1 MIKTLLSIN
10 QYFLNKDQRNKI
22 IYFFFYSLIIPFL
35 EVLSLATLS
44 GLILLFIDYE
54 NSIKLIPSVA
64 LQETMSSFDRI
75 YLLKILG
82 FLVFCAILIKN
93 LIIFSYY
100 YFEKKIVKNLTI
112 FHSKI
117 LLEKYLNLPYDV
129 HINLNSEEIENDILH
144 QSKNISGYIFS
155 ILGAVKDTLIS
166 IFFLTSLLIVNF
178 KASLIIF
185 SFLVLAVFF
194 FQQVTGSKIREFG
207 SEVRFLQGTQIKIAK
222 VISYGIKTI
231 ILFSKKK
238 FFQDQY
244 NEKLQKKEEINLIYE
259 LIQKI
264 PRILIEVIFILIVVL
279 MLFFL
284 FNDLSQVKSF
294 LPFLV
299 FLTLIAVRMIPLF
312 SNFLVVILSLKFL
325 KPTVDIMINK
335 IKENN
340 FPVNKISKINDQ
352 DLNLE
357 NINIKNLSFKY
368 SNSEDLILDNINL
381 ELEKNKIYCLVGQTG
396 CGKSTLMDIILGLLS
411 PSKGKIIIND
421 KIQLQKN
428 DEYWYKKASYV
439 PQETFLLNETFK
451 NNICFAE
458 IESEIDEE
466 KFNEAIKLSCLE
478 DVYLKLQNSG
488 DYLIGD
494 RGLKLSGGQRQ
505 RVGLARA
512 LYHNKSL
519 IALDEATSALDSQT
533 EKQILRNLH
542 TIKDNKILILISH
555 RESTIKSCDEVISL
569 QNGKVVFKG
578 KSKDYILNNFR

>member
-22 IYFFFYSLIIPFL
+22 IYFFFYSLTIPFL

-54 NSIKLIPSVA
+54 NSIKLIPSVV
-64 LQETMSSFDRI
+64 LQETVSSFDRI

-82 FLVFCAILIKN
+82 SLVFFAILIKN

-100 YFEKKIVKNLTI
+100 YIEKKIMKNLII

-155 ILGAVKDTLIS
+155 TLGVIKDTIIS
-166 IFFLTSLLIVNF
+166 IFFLTSLLIINF
-178 KASLIIF
+178 KASLIIIF
-185 SFLVLAVFF
+185 FLVLAGLF
-194 FQQVTGSKIREFG
+194 FQLVTGSKIRGFG

-222 VISYGIKTI
+222 AISYGIKSI

-238 FFQDQY
+238 FFQDQF
-244 NEKLQKKEEINLIYE
+244 NEKLKKKEEINLIYE

-264 PRILIEVIFILIVVL
+264 PRILIEVLFIFIVVL

-312 SNFLVVILSLKFL
+312 SNLLVVISSLKFL
-325 KPTVDIMINK
+325 KPTVDIMINR

-340 FPVNKISKINDQ
+340 FIVNKISKINNKDF
-352 DLNLE
+352 NLE
-357 NINIKNLSFKY
+357 NINIKNVGFKY
-368 SNSEDLILDNINL
+368 SGSEDLILDNINF

-411 PSKGKIIIND
+411 PSEGKIIINN

-458 IESEIDEE
+458 NKSEIDEE

-478 DVYLKLQNSG
+478 DVYLKLKNSG

-494 RGLKLSGGQRQ
+494 RGLKLSGGQKQ

-512 LYHNKSL
+512 LYNDKSL
-519 IALDEATSALDSQT
+519 IALDEATSALDRQT
-533 EKQILRNLH
+533 EEQILRNLH

-555 RESTIKSCDEVISL
+555 RENTIKSCDEVISL

-578 KSKDYILNNFR
+578 KSKDYI

>member
-54 NSIKLIPSVA
+54 NSIKLIPSVV
-64 LQETMSSFDRI
+64 LQETVSSFDRI
-75 YLLKILG
+75 NLLKILG
-82 FLVFCAILIKN
+82 FLVFFAILIKN

-100 YFEKKIVKNLTI
+100 YFEKKIMKNLTI

-144 QSKNISGYIFS
+144 QLKNISIYIFS
-155 ILGAVKDTLIS
+155 TLSGIKDTVIS
-166 IFFLTSLLIVNF
+166 LFFLTSLLIINF
-178 KASLIIF
+178 KATLIIIF
-185 SFLVLAVFF
+185 FLVLAGFF
-194 FQQVTGSKIREFG
+194 FQLVTGSKIRGFG

-222 VISYGIKTI
+222 AISYGIKSI

-244 NEKLQKKEEINLIYE
+244 NEKLKKKEEINLIYE

-264 PRILIEVIFILIVVL
+264 PRILIEVLFILIVVL
-279 MLFFL
+279 MLFFI

-312 SNFLVVILSLKFL
+312 SNLLVVISSLKFL
-325 KPTVDIMINK
+325 KPTVDIMINR

-340 FPVNKISKINDQ
+340 FTVNKISKINDQ

-357 NINIKNLSFKY
+357 NINIKNVSFKY
-368 SNSEDLILDNINL
+368 LGSEDLILDNINL

-411 PSKGKIIIND
+411 PSKGKIIINN

-451 NNICFAE
+451 NNVCFAE

-494 RGLKLSGGQRQ
+494 RGLKLSGGQKQ

-512 LYHNKSL
+512 LYNNKSL

-533 EKQILRNLH
+533 EEQILRNLH

-578 KSKDYILNNFR
+578 KSKDYILNKF

>member
-10 QYFLNKDQRNKI
+10 QYFLNKNQRNKI

-82 FLVFCAILIKN
+82 FLVFFAILIKN

-155 ILGAVKDTLIS
+155 ILGAVKDTVIS

-178 KASLIIF
+178 KASLIIIF
-185 SFLVLAVFF
+185 FLVLAGFF
-194 FQQVTGSKIREFG
+194 FQQVTGSKVRGFG

-259 LIQKI
+259 LIQTI

-312 SNFLVVILSLKFL
+312 SNFLLVISSLKFL
-325 KPTVDIMINK
+325 KPTVDIMINR

-352 DLNLE
+352 DFNLE

-494 RGLKLSGGQRQ
+494 RGLKLSGGQKQ

-512 LYHNKSL
+512 LYNNKSL
-519 IALDEATSALDSQT
+519 IALDEATSALDSLT
-533 EKQILRNLH
+533 EEQILKNLH
-542 TIKDNKILILISH
+542 TIKYNKILILISH
-555 RESTIKSCDEVISL
+555 RENTIKSCDEVISL
-569 QNGKVVFKG
+569 KNGKVVFKG
-578 KSKDYILNNFR
+578 KSKDYI

>member
-10 QYFLNKDQRNKI
+10 QYFLNKNQRNKI

-129 HINLNSEEIENDILH
+129 HINLNSEEIENDILY

-155 ILGAVKDTLIS
+155 ILGAVKDTVIS

-178 KASLIIF
+178 KASLIIIF
-185 SFLVLAVFF
+185 FLVLAGLF

>member
-10 QYFLNKDQRNKI
+10 QYFLNKNQRNKI

-82 FLVFCAILIKN
+82 FLVFFAILIKN

-155 ILGAVKDTLIS
+155 ILGAVKDTVIS

-185 SFLVLAVFF
+185 FFLALAGLF
-194 FQQVTGSKIREFG
+194 FQQVTGSKIRGFG

-284 FNDLSQVKSF
+284 FNDLS
-294 LPFLV
+294 
-299 FLTLIAVRMIPLF
+299 
-312 SNFLVVILSLKFL
+312 
-325 KPTVDIMINK
+325 
-335 IKENN
+335 
-340 FPVNKISKINDQ
+340 
-352 DLNLE
+352 
-357 NINIKNLSFKY
+357 
-368 SNSEDLILDNINL
+368 
-381 ELEKNKIYCLVGQTG
+381 
-396 CGKSTLMDIILGLLS
+396 
-411 PSKGKIIIND
+411 
-421 KIQLQKN
+421 
-428 DEYWYKKASYV
+428 
-439 PQETFLLNETFK
+439 
-451 NNICFAE
+451 
-458 IESEIDEE
+458 
-466 KFNEAIKLSCLE
+466 
-478 DVYLKLQNSG
+478 
-488 DYLIGD
+488 
-494 RGLKLSGGQRQ
+494 
-505 RVGLARA
+505 
-512 LYHNKSL
+512 H
-519 IALDEATSALDSQT
+519 
-533 EKQILRNLH
+533 
-542 TIKDNKILILISH
+542 
-555 RESTIKSCDEVISL
+555 
-569 QNGKVVFKG
+569 
-578 KSKDYILNNFR
+578 

>member
-10 QYFLNKDQRNKI
+10 QYFLNKNQRNKI

-82 FLVFCAILIKN
+82 FLVFFAILIKN

-155 ILGAVKDTLIS
+155 ILGAVKDTVIS

-185 SFLVLAVFF
+185 FFLALAGLF
-194 FQQVTGSKIREFG
+194 FQQVTGSKIRGFG

-312 SNFLVVILSLKFL
+312 SNFLVVISSLKFL
-325 KPTVDIMINK
+325 KPTIDIMINR

>member
-10 QYFLNKDQRNKI
+10 QYFLNKNQRNKI

-155 ILGAVKDTLIS
+155 ILGAVKDTVIS

>member
-10 QYFLNKDQRNKI
+10 QYFLNKNQRNKI

-82 FLVFCAILIKN
+82 FLVFFAILIKN

-155 ILGAVKDTLIS
+155 ILGAVKDTVIS

-185 SFLVLAVFF
+185 FFLALAGLF
-194 FQQVTGSKIREFG
+194 FQQVTGSKIRGFG

-259 LIQKI
+259 LIQTI

-279 MLFFL
+279 MLFFI

-312 SNFLVVILSLKFL
+312 SNFLLVISSLKFL
-325 KPTVDIMINK
+325 KPTVDIMINR

-451 NNICFAE
+451 NNVCFAE

>member
-10 QYFLNKDQRNKI
+10 QYFLNKNQRNKI

-54 NSIKLIPSVA
+54 NSIKLIPSVV
-64 LQETMSSFDRI
+64 LQETVRSFDRI
-75 YLLKILG
+75 NLLKILG
-82 FLVFCAILIKN
+82 FLVFFAILIKN

-100 YFEKKIVKNLTI
+100 YFEKKIMKNLTI

-185 SFLVLAVFF
+185 FFLALAGLF
-194 FQQVTGSKIREFG
+194 FQQVTGSKIRGFG

-451 NNICFAE
+451 NNVCFAE

>member
-10 QYFLNKDQRNKI
+10 QYFLNKNQRNKI

-54 NSIKLIPSVA
+54 RGIKLIPSVA

-207 SEVRFLQGTQIKIAK
+207 SEVIILQGTQIKIAK

>member
-1 MIKTLLSIN
+1 M
-10 QYFLNKDQRNKI
+10 
-22 IYFFFYSLIIPFL
+22 
-35 EVLSLATLS
+35 
-44 GLILLFIDYE
+44 
-54 NSIKLIPSVA
+54 
-64 LQETMSSFDRI
+64 
-75 YLLKILG
+75 
-82 FLVFCAILIKN
+82 
-93 LIIFSYY
+93 
-100 YFEKKIVKNLTI
+100 
-112 FHSKI
+112 
-117 LLEKYLNLPYDV
+117 
-129 HINLNSEEIENDILH
+129 
-144 QSKNISGYIFS
+144 
-155 ILGAVKDTLIS
+155 
-166 IFFLTSLLIVNF
+166 
-178 KASLIIF
+178 
-185 SFLVLAVFF
+185 F
-194 FQQVTGSKIREFG
+194 FQLVTGSKIRGFG

-222 VISYGIKTI
+222 AISYGIKSI

-244 NEKLQKKEEINLIYE
+244 NEKLKKKEEINLIYE

-312 SNFLVVILSLKFL
+312 SNLLVVISSLKFL
-325 KPTVDIMINK
+325 KPTVDIMINR

-357 NINIKNLSFKY
+357 NINIKNVSFKY
-368 SNSEDLILDNINL
+368 LGSEDLILDNINL

-411 PSKGKIIIND
+411 PSKGKIIINN

-451 NNICFAE
+451 NNVCFAE

-494 RGLKLSGGQRQ
+494 RGLKLSGGQKQ

-512 LYHNKSL
+512 LYNNKSL

-533 EKQILRNLH
+533 EEQILRNLH

-555 RESTIKSCDEVISL
+555 RESTIKSCDEVIYL
-569 QNGKVVFKG
+569 QNGKIVFKG
-578 KSKDYILNNFR
+578 KSKDYILNKFLKN

>member
-10 QYFLNKDQRNKI
+10 QYFLNKNQRNKI

-82 FLVFCAILIKN
+82 FLVFFAILIKN

-155 ILGAVKDTLIS
+155 ILGAVKDTVIS

-185 SFLVLAVFF
+185 FFLALAGLF
-194 FQQVTGSKIREFG
+194 FQQVTGSKIRGFG

-259 LIQKI
+259 LIQTI

-494 RGLKLSGGQRQ
+494 RGLKLSGGQKQ

-512 LYHNKSL
+512 LYNNKSL
-519 IALDEATSALDSQT
+519 IALDEATSALDSLT
-533 EKQILRNLH
+533 EEQILKNLH
-542 TIKDNKILILISH
+542 TIKHNKILILISH
-555 RESTIKSCDEVISL
+555 RENTIKSCDEVISL
-569 QNGKVVFKG
+569 KNGKVVFKG
-578 KSKDYILNNFR
+578 KSKDYIQNKS

>member
-1 MIKTLLSIN
+1 MIKTLISIN
-10 QYFLNKDQRNKI
+10 QHFLNTNQRKKI

-54 NSIKLIPSVA
+54 NSIKLIPSVV
-64 LQETMSSFDRI
+64 LQETISSFDRI

-82 FLVFCAILIKN
+82 FFVFFAILIKN
-93 LIIFSYY
+93 LIIFFYY
-100 YFEKKIVKNLTI
+100 YFEKKITKSLII

-117 LLEKYLNLPYDV
+117 LLEKYLNLPYDI
-129 HINLNSEEIENDILH
+129 HIGLNSEEIENDILH

-155 ILGAVKDTLIS
+155 TLGVIKDTVIS
-166 IFFLTSLLIVNF
+166 VFFLTSLLIINL
-178 KASLIIF
+178 KASLLIIF
-185 SFLVLAVFF
+185 FSLIAGLL
-194 FQQVTGSKIREFG
+194 FQFVTGSKIRKFG

-222 VISYGIKTI
+222 AISSGIKSI
-231 ILFSKKK
+231 ILFSKKN
-238 FFQDQY
+238 FFQDQF
-244 NEKLQKKEEINLIYE
+244 NEKLKKKEEINLIYE

-264 PRILIEVIFILIVVL
+264 PRILIEVLFILIVVL

-312 SNFLVVILSLKFL
+312 SNLLVVVSSLKFL
-325 KPTVDIMINK
+325 KPTVDIMIRK

-340 FPVNKISKINDQ
+340 FPVNKISKISNKDF
-352 DLNLE
+352 NLE
-357 NINIKNLSFKY
+357 NINVKNLSFKY
-368 SNSEDLILDNINL
+368 SNNKDLILDNINF

-396 CGKSTLMDIILGLLS
+396 CGKSTLMDIILGLLN
-411 PSKGKIIIND
+411 PTQGEIVINN

-458 IESEIDEE
+458 DKNKIDEE
-466 KFNEAIKLSCLE
+466 KFNQAIKLSCLE
-478 DVYLKLQNSG
+478 DVYLQLKNSG
-488 DYLIGD
+488 DYNIGD

-512 LYHNKSL
+512 LYHDKSL
-519 IALDEATSALDSQT
+519 IALDEATSALDRYT
-533 EKQILRNLH
+533 EEKILKNLH
-542 TIKDNKILILISH
+542 TIKNDKILILISH
-555 RESTIKSCDEVISL
+555 RENTIKSCDEVISL
-569 QNGKVVFKG
+569 KNGKVVFKG
-578 KSKDYILNNFR
+578 NSKDYI

>member
-22 IYFFFYSLIIPFL
+22 IYFFFYSLTIPFL

-54 NSIKLIPSVA
+54 NSIKLIPSVV
-64 LQETMSSFDRI
+64 LQETVSSFDRI

-82 FLVFCAILIKN
+82 SLVFFAILIKN

-100 YFEKKIVKNLTI
+100 YIEKKIMKNLII

-155 ILGAVKDTLIS
+155 TLGVIKDTIIS
-166 IFFLTSLLIVNF
+166 IFFLTSLLIINF
-178 KASLIIF
+178 KASLIIIF
-185 SFLVLAVFF
+185 FLVLAGLF
-194 FQQVTGSKIREFG
+194 FQLVTGSKIRGFG

-222 VISYGIKTI
+222 AISYGIKSI

-238 FFQDQY
+238 FFQDQF
-244 NEKLQKKEEINLIYE
+244 NEKLKKKEEINLIYE

-264 PRILIEVIFILIVVL
+264 PRILIEVLFIFIVVL

-312 SNFLVVILSLKFL
+312 SNLLVVISSLKFL
-325 KPTVDIMINK
+325 KPTVDIMINR

-340 FPVNKISKINDQ
+340 FIVNKISKINNKDF
-352 DLNLE
+352 NLE
-357 NINIKNLSFKY
+357 NINIKNVGFKY
-368 SNSEDLILDNINL
+368 SGSEDLILDNINF

-411 PSKGKIIIND
+411 PSEGKIIINN

-451 NNICFAE
+451 NNVCFAE
-458 IESEIDEE
+458 NKSEIDEE

-494 RGLKLSGGQRQ
+494 RGLKLSGGQKQ

-512 LYHNKSL
+512 LYNNKSL

-533 EKQILRNLH
+533 EERILRNLH
-542 TIKDNKILILISH
+542 TIKNNKILILISH
-555 RESTIKSCDEVISL
+555 RENTIKSCDEVISL

-578 KSKDYILNNFR
+578 KGKDYILNKF

>member
-10 QYFLNKDQRNKI
+10 QYFLNKNQRNKI

>member
-22 IYFFFYSLIIPFL
+22 IYFFFYSLTIPFL

-54 NSIKLIPSVA
+54 NSIKLIPSVV
-64 LQETMSSFDRI
+64 LQETVSSFDRI

-82 FLVFCAILIKN
+82 SLVFFAILIKN

-100 YFEKKIVKNLTI
+100 YIEKKIMKNLII

-155 ILGAVKDTLIS
+155 TLGVIKDTIIS
-166 IFFLTSLLIVNF
+166 IFFLISLLIINF
-178 KASLIIF
+178 KASLIIIF
-185 SFLVLAVFF
+185 FLVLAGLF
-194 FQQVTGSKIREFG
+194 FQLVTGSKIRGFG

-222 VISYGIKTI
+222 AISYGIKSI

-238 FFQDQY
+238 FFQDQF
-244 NEKLQKKEEINLIYE
+244 NEKLKKKEEINLIYE

-264 PRILIEVIFILIVVL
+264 PRILIEVLFIFIVVL

-312 SNFLVVILSLKFL
+312 SNLLVVISSLKFL
-325 KPTVDIMINK
+325 KPTVDIMINR

-340 FPVNKISKINDQ
+340 FIVNKISKINNKDF
-352 DLNLE
+352 NLE
-357 NINIKNLSFKY
+357 NINIKNVDFKY
-368 SNSEDLILDNINL
+368 SGSEDLILDNINF

-411 PSKGKIIIND
+411 PSEGKIIINN

-451 NNICFAE
+451 NNVCFAE
-458 IESEIDEE
+458 NKSEIDEE

-494 RGLKLSGGQRQ
+494 RGLKLSGGQKQ

-512 LYHNKSL
+512 LYNNKSL

-533 EKQILRNLH
+533 EERILRNLH
-542 TIKDNKILILISH
+542 TIKNNKILILISH
-555 RESTIKSCDEVISL
+555 RENTIKSCDEVISL

-578 KSKDYILNNFR
+578 KGKDYILNKF

>member
-10 QYFLNKDQRNKI
+10 QYFLNKNQRNKI

-312 SNFLVVILSLKFL
+312 SNFLVVISSLKFL
-325 KPTVDIMINK
+325 KPTVDIMINR

>member
-1 MIKTLLSIN
+1 
-10 QYFLNKDQRNKI
+10 
-22 IYFFFYSLIIPFL
+22 
-35 EVLSLATLS
+35 
-44 GLILLFIDYE
+44 
-54 NSIKLIPSVA
+54 
-64 LQETMSSFDRI
+64 
-75 YLLKILG
+75 
-82 FLVFCAILIKN
+82 
-93 LIIFSYY
+93 
-100 YFEKKIVKNLTI
+100 
-112 FHSKI
+112 
-117 LLEKYLNLPYDV
+117 
-129 HINLNSEEIENDILH
+129 
-144 QSKNISGYIFS
+144 
-155 ILGAVKDTLIS
+155 
-166 IFFLTSLLIVNF
+166 
-178 KASLIIF
+178 
-185 SFLVLAVFF
+185 
-194 FQQVTGSKIREFG
+194 
-207 SEVRFLQGTQIKIAK
+207 
-222 VISYGIKTI
+222 
-231 ILFSKKK
+231 
-238 FFQDQY
+238 
-244 NEKLQKKEEINLIYE
+244 
-259 LIQKI
+259 
-264 PRILIEVIFILIVVL
+264 
-279 MLFFL
+279 MLFFI

-312 SNFLVVILSLKFL
+312 SNLLVVISSLKFL
-325 KPTVDIMINK
+325 KPTVDIMINR

-357 NINIKNLSFKY
+357 NINIKNVSFKY
-368 SNSEDLILDNINL
+368 LGSKDLILDNINL

-411 PSKGKIIIND
+411 PSKGKIIINN

-451 NNICFAE
+451 NNVCFAE

-494 RGLKLSGGQRQ
+494 RGLKLSGGQKQ

-512 LYHNKSL
+512 LYNNKSL

-533 EKQILRNLH
+533 EEQILRNLH

-578 KSKDYILNNFR
+578 KSKDYILNKF

>member
-54 NSIKLIPSVA
+54 NSIKLIPSVV
-64 LQETMSSFDRI
+64 LQETVRSFDRI
-75 YLLKILG
+75 NLLKILG
-82 FLVFCAILIKN
+82 FLVFFAILIKN

-100 YFEKKIVKNLTI
+100 YFEKKIMKNLTI

-264 PRILIEVIFILIVVL
+264 PRILIDVIFILIVVL

-312 SNFLVVILSLKFL
+312 SNLLVVISSLKFL

-466 KFNEAIKLSCLE
+466 KVNEAIKLSCLE

>member
-10 QYFLNKDQRNKI
+10 QYFLNKNQRNKI

-178 KASLIIF
+178 KASLIIIF
-185 SFLVLAVFF
+185 FLVLAGLF
-194 FQQVTGSKIREFG
+194 FQQVTGSKIRGFG

-312 SNFLVVILSLKFL
+312 SNFLVVISSLKFL
-325 KPTVDIMINK
+325 KPTIDIMINR

>member
-22 IYFFFYSLIIPFL
+22 TYFFFYSLTIPFL

-54 NSIKLIPSVA
+54 NSIKLIPSVV
-64 LQETMSSFDRI
+64 LQETVSSIDRI

-82 FLVFCAILIKN
+82 SLVFFAILIKN

-100 YFEKKIVKNLTI
+100 YIEKKIMKNLII

-155 ILGAVKDTLIS
+155 TLGVIKDTIIS
-166 IFFLTSLLIVNF
+166 IFFLISLLIINF
-178 KASLIIF
+178 KASLIIIF
-185 SFLVLAVFF
+185 FLVLAGLF
-194 FQQVTGSKIREFG
+194 FQLVTGSKIRGFG

-222 VISYGIKTI
+222 AISYGIKSI

-238 FFQDQY
+238 FFQDQF
-244 NEKLQKKEEINLIYE
+244 NEKLKKKEEINLIYE

-264 PRILIEVIFILIVVL
+264 PRILIEVLFIFIVIL

-312 SNFLVVILSLKFL
+312 SNLLVVISSLKFL
-325 KPTVDIMINK
+325 KPTVDIMINR

-340 FPVNKISKINDQ
+340 FIVNKISKINNKDF
-352 DLNLE
+352 NLE
-357 NINIKNLSFKY
+357 NINIKNVDFKY
-368 SNSEDLILDNINL
+368 SGSEDLILDNINF

-411 PSKGKIIIND
+411 PSEGKIIINN

-451 NNICFAE
+451 NNVCFAE
-458 IESEIDEE
+458 NKSEIDEE

-494 RGLKLSGGQRQ
+494 RGLKLSGGQKQ

-512 LYHNKSL
+512 LYNNKSL

-533 EKQILRNLH
+533 EERILRNLH
-542 TIKDNKILILISH
+542 TIKNNKILILISH
-555 RESTIKSCDEVISL
+555 RENTIKSCDEVISL

-578 KSKDYILNNFR
+578 KGKDYILNKF